1 MSFAAV
7 NTFTSFLVPLTRH
20 KKESTMAFTSRFPTT
35 CLTEL
40 PDVAPCNGTVRLPP
54 PCEDSPSSGSS
65 KDRRDESPRRRC
77 RVLAPILLLVVVL
90 LLGGLCLP
98 FLLQS
103 APATHQQRLDV
114 IRRILTEVPLIDG
127 HNDLPWNVRK
137 FVHNQ
142 LGEVNLSS
150 DLGRVDP
157 WARSDWS
164 HTDIPRLRAGL
175 VGAQFTY
182 TRGIFPCQDSPS
194 VRFTY
199 SAEISVP
206 NNFDSVIICGRK
218 CKEIKIVGDRYKHIF
233 CETGRVPS
241 YAMVIMVGSL
251 EKKKIL
257 QSNVTVWAEK
267 KYIEKSITAMANI
280 DKILLNTKILCG
292 PLQVDNEDEY
302 NICVLP
308 SNIPEIEIQYL
319 SIIYVSPMLLKEDPF
334 IICSTIAQ
342 KVAQSWTGGLV
353 TCENFQHLWLNKS
366 FSTFIS
372 RKIIRRIY
380 NHPSFCY
387 KISFLERKPIYDL
400 QIKINLHGI
409 NSQLKLV
416 PNLRGILPKDITKFV
431 PDEIGYFLLKCLQYY
446 LGEPEMFETYLKY
459 YVQDFRFKSINTDD
473 WVNYLYG
480 FFPHKRKFWS
490 AYVPCGAA
498 QLNAVQ
504 LSLEQIDVIRRLA
517 EMNAQ
522 HLTLVTSV
530 KGLIEAHREGKIAS
544 LIGVEGGHSLGNS
557 LGVLRTFYGLGARYL
572 TLTHACDT
580 SWAVCSVGETNNTQD
595 STPGLSEFGKFI
607 IPQAVVRELNR
618 LGMLVDLSH
627 VSTRTMRTALQTTAP
642 VIFSHSAARAL
653 CNSTRNVPDD
663 VLRNL
668 AKNGGVAMVP
678 FYTYFITCN
687 STATIKD
694 VIAHINH
701 IRKVAGIDHVGIG
714 AGFDGINFT
723 PTGLED
729 VSRYP
734 QLLATLLE
742 DPTWTEDDIKKL
754 AGLNLLRVFAKV
766 EQVRDEWHRAAVL
779 PVEKISPPDNS
790 ACVYGAS

>member
-1 MSFAAV
+1 MHHSASYGSGPQERVHQVSRASGTTTLDGKCPYESYQAPIPDCCAAAAAAAAAAAQETYPRPPSAYDGRCYDDCQRIRTPYQEE
-7 NTFTSFLVPLTRH
+7 TFPQQEIPTPGILRSQSRVGYEDQRSQSRVGFTTDSRCQSRMGYDHNDTGGGYLDQNDPRMYCTGTYCMGDTMMANSRGVCGEEVELDMRRH
-20 KKESTMAFTSRFPTT
+20 IQACACTCNHMGYGNYMDYQTT

-54 PCEDSPSSGSS
+54 PCVESPSSGGS
-65 KDRRDESPRRRC
+65 KERRDQNTRNKC
-77 RVLAPILLLVVVL
+77 RTLAPVL
-90 LLGGLCLP
+90 LFIGALLMGGLCVP
-98 FLLQS
+98 FFLHS
-103 APATHQQRLDV
+103 APATHQQRLEV

-142 LGEVNLSS
+142 LGEMNLSS

-175 VGAQFTY
+175 VGAQ
-182 TRGIFPCQDSPS
+182 
-194 VRFTY
+194 
-199 SAEISVP
+199 
-206 NNFDSVIICGRK
+206 
-218 CKEIKIVGDRYKHIF
+218 
-233 CETGRVPS
+233 
-241 YAMVIMVGSL
+241 
-251 EKKKIL
+251 
-257 QSNVTVWAEK
+257 
-267 KYIEKSITAMANI
+267 
-280 DKILLNTKILCG
+280 
-292 PLQVDNEDEY
+292 
-302 NICVLP
+302 
-308 SNIPEIEIQYL
+308 
-319 SIIYVSPMLLKEDPF
+319 
-334 IICSTIAQ
+334 
-342 KVAQSWTGGLV
+342 
-353 TCENFQHLWLNKS
+353 
-366 FSTFIS
+366 
-372 RKIIRRIY
+372 
-380 NHPSFCY
+380 
-387 KISFLERKPIYDL
+387 
-400 QIKINLHGI
+400 
-409 NSQLKLV
+409 
-416 PNLRGILPKDITKFV
+416 
-431 PDEIGYFLLKCLQYY
+431 
-446 LGEPEMFETYLKY
+446 
-459 YVQDFRFKSINTDD
+459 
-473 WVNYLYG
+473 
-480 FFPHKRKFWS
+480 FWS

-530 KGLIEAHREGKIAS
+530 RGLINAHRDGKIAS

-580 SWAVCSVGETNNTQD
+580 SWAVCSVGETNTTQD
-595 STPGLSEFGKFI
+595 NIPGLSEFGK
-607 IPQAVVRELNR
+607 AVVRELNR

-627 VSTRTMRTALQTTAP
+627 VSTRTMRAALQITSAP

-653 CNSTRNVPDD
+653 CNSSRNVPDD

-668 AKNGGVAMVP
+668 AKNGGVAMIP

-742 DPTWTEDDIKKL
+742 DPTWSEDDIKKL

-766 EQVRDEWHRAAVL
+766 EQIRDEWQKAAVL

-790 ACVYGAS
+790 ACAYGAS

>member
-1 MSFAAV
+1 
-7 NTFTSFLVPLTRH
+7 
-20 KKESTMAFTSRFPTT
+20 MAQFCECRCKQNTT

-77 RVLAPILLLVVVL
+77 RLLAPVLLLVAVL

-175 VGAQFTY
+175 VGAQ
-182 TRGIFPCQDSPS
+182 
-194 VRFTY
+194 
-199 SAEISVP
+199 
-206 NNFDSVIICGRK
+206 
-218 CKEIKIVGDRYKHIF
+218 
-233 CETGRVPS
+233 
-241 YAMVIMVGSL
+241 
-251 EKKKIL
+251 
-257 QSNVTVWAEK
+257 
-267 KYIEKSITAMANI
+267 
-280 DKILLNTKILCG
+280 
-292 PLQVDNEDEY
+292 
-302 NICVLP
+302 
-308 SNIPEIEIQYL
+308 
-319 SIIYVSPMLLKEDPF
+319 
-334 IICSTIAQ
+334 
-342 KVAQSWTGGLV
+342 
-353 TCENFQHLWLNKS
+353 
-366 FSTFIS
+366 
-372 RKIIRRIY
+372 
-380 NHPSFCY
+380 
-387 KISFLERKPIYDL
+387 
-400 QIKINLHGI
+400 
-409 NSQLKLV
+409 
-416 PNLRGILPKDITKFV
+416 
-431 PDEIGYFLLKCLQYY
+431 
-446 LGEPEMFETYLKY
+446 
-459 YVQDFRFKSINTDD
+459 
-473 WVNYLYG
+473 
-480 FFPHKRKFWS
+480 FWS

-595 STPGLSEFGKFI
+595 STPGLSEFGK
-607 IPQAVVRELNR
+607 AVVRELNR

-627 VSTRTMRTALQTTAP
+627 VSTRTMRAALQTTRAP

-668 AKNGGVAMVP
+668 VNILRRAANQDRMIKALYCFSTHQSYSKEHESNASSTENLSSFSECYLEPAKLRRSFDPHKIYP
-678 FYTYFITCN
+678 FC
-687 STATIKD
+687 S
-694 VIAHINH
+694 
-701 IRKVAGIDHVGIG
+701 
-714 AGFDGINFT
+714 T

-742 DPTWTEDDIKKL
+742 DPTWTEEDIKKL